1 MEKKRN
7 NYIEFLRFL
16 FCMIVFIHHSG
27 HVTRGEVTLFPSGG
41 LAADAFFM
49 LTGYFGIAHMEKHF
63 QGGKSEEI
71 KNGKTMWYTLKYTL
85 LKIIKVYPYLVVGT
99 VLIYALEF
107 AGLIKSGAIAAF
119 EITERIRTLLVE
131 LSLLPLTGLLK
142 SGEIDLVT
150 YRNSPMWYLS
160 AMLIAMPLLL
170 FIAVRF
176 RDIFK
181 HYLVWFI
188 PPMLQGWM
196 IVRFGGVLPWTFFEG
211 FLNSGI
217 IRGFCSMMMGGAIFY
232 LARYLGRKIKAGTL
246 TRVLLTIL
254 EVGLLGIVIF
264 EVVHGVSGYQ
274 EMAALYLIA
283 GTLVLSFSTLT
294 YTGSLGGEKFFGF
307 LGKLSM
313 PIYCIH
319 WGVYRVVS
327 AASKFIPVK
336 NYYALMG
343 IAFAGTVIISV
354 LMMLIL
360 AKAGK
365 RKKTA

>member
-16 FCMIVFIHHSG
+16 FCMIVFVHHSG

-63 QGGKSEEI
+63 AGMKPEEI
-71 KNGKTMWYTLKYTL
+71 KNGNTMWYSMKYTL
-85 LKIIKVYPYLVVGT
+85 LKIAKIYPYVVAGT
-99 VLIYALEF
+99 VLIYLLEF
-107 AGLIKSGAIAAF
+107 AGLIKSGTLAAF
-119 EITERIRTLLVE
+119 EITERLRTLVVE
-131 LSLLPLTGLLK
+131 LTLLPLTGLLK

-176 RDIFK
+176 RDLFR
-181 HYLVWFI
+181 HYIVWFL

-196 IVRFGGVLPWTFFEG
+196 IIRFGGVLPWTFFAG

-217 IRGFCSMMMGGAIFY
+217 IRGFCSMAMGGAIYF
-232 LARYLGRKIKAGTL
+232 LARYLKEKYKPGTAV
-246 TRVLLTIL
+246 RILLTVL
-254 EVGLLGIVIF
+254 EIALLGLVVF
-264 EVVHGVSGYQ
+264 EVVAGVSGYQ
-274 EMAALYLIA
+274 EMFALYLIA
-283 GTLVLSFSTLT
+283 GTLVLAFSTLT
-294 YTGSLGGEKFFGF
+294 FTGSLGGEKIFGF

-313 PIYCIH
+313 PVYCIH

-327 AASKFIPVK
+327 AALKFIPVK

-343 IAFAGTVIISV
+343 IAFALTVLISV
-354 LMMLIL
+354 LLMLIL
-360 AKAGK
+360 SKTKKKKA
-365 RKKTA
+365 